1 LLDLIGLVLEVIA
14 TIVVETVAWFAKML
28 FWPFQRP
35 ETLAVA
41 ARRDLPPGTEP
52 RIIAA
57 LTAGDDAAGH
67 LPNGWRGFHS
77 GIVDIPSPKP
87 GDTVAVGTELF
98 IVPRPDH
105 VGEMQSY
112 EVVAPLRGSMVPL
125 GTLTNQDLD
134 RSIKLGRVRC
144 WLAGRKQ
151 TLRDASAAMI
161 FVAVYDP

>member
-67 LPNGWRGFHS
+67 LPNGWHR
-77 GIVDIPSPKP
+77 
-87 GDTVAVGTELF
+87 
-98 IVPRPDH
+98 
-105 VGEMQSY
+105 
-112 EVVAPLRGSMVPL
+112 
-125 GTLTNQDLD
+125 
-134 RSIKLGRVRC
+134 
-144 WLAGRKQ
+144 
-151 TLRDASAAMI
+151 SAARWCRS
-161 FVAVYDP
+161 AR